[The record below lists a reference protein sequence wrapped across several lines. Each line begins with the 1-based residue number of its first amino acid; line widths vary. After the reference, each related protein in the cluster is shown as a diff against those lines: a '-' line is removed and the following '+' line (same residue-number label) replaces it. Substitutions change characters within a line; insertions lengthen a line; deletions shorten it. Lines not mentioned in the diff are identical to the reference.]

1 MSRSRNETIKM
12 EAELKESVGIAKET
26 LELAKKNKSAC
37 APEAEEWLN
46 GLEEQLK
53 TLMQFKDFSS
63 KVAEGALAEVEEKF
77 FPDLAEVLS
86 CRKDILFFEHGP
98 KDDNTD
104 SVLSPALAYDELG
117 EAKLPASANEAR
129 KRAHVLWHRKF
140 ILEWLL
146 KQADNKKN

>member
-1 MSRSRNETIKM
+1 MLRSRSEIVEM
-12 EAELKESVGIAKET
+12 EAELKESVGIAKKT
-26 LELAKKNKSAC
+26 LELAKKNKSTC
-37 APEAEEWLN
+37 AFEAEEWLN
-46 GLEEQLK
+46 CLEEQLK

-86 CRKDILFFEHGP
+86 YRKDILFFEHGP

-104 SVLSPALAYDELG
+104 SVLSPALAYNKEG
-117 EAKLPASANEAR
+117 KSKLPASANEAR
-129 KRAHVLWHRKF
+129 KRAHILWHRKF